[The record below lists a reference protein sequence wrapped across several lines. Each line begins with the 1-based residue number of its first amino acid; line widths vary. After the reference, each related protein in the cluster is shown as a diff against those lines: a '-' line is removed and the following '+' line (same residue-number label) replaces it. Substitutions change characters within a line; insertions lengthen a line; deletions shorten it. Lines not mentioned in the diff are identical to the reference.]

1 MPSDISAAP
10 ATTSDERGFLGRL
23 LRQLPRGN
31 TLDDAQWRRRHRLL
45 QRVLFAH
52 VPFMALLGWILGDSV
67 AMIGYTLIAPIV
79 FLVAGQFA
87 GNRRLRSFFTTGGLV
102 FCSAG
107 LVVLTSGSIEAHFH
121 FFIIIGFIALYQDW
135 VPFLWNVGFTVLS
148 HGVGT
153 LWLGT
158 LIFSHPAGQ
167 SDPWLWSAIHGVA
180 VLAACTGM
188 VVFWRITEDE
198 QLARETLGKQLVVA
212 DAEIGHRKFTSDM
225 LVNLARRNQSVL
237 NLQLELINQ
246 LEEKERDPDALG
258 ELFRLDH
265 LATRVRRNAES
276 LLVLAGEQSPRL
288 WSEPVPLRDVVRAA
302 IAETEDLDR
311 VVFAVDERVQVV
323 GRCVADVTHLL
334 AELVENAVRFSPP
347 DTAVT
352 VRARHDLRR
361 EGGHLLTVEDWGV
374 GIPPDDLARANTQ
387 LAEPHEIDLNVSQRL
402 GLHVVARL
410 AARHGIEVSL
420 GNTPGSGI
428 TAVVALPPALFA
440 PAPETPDPAQSI
452 PHQRRYVGEP
462 TVGIAAD
469 VENPAGE
476 RPGWIEPVSMVG
488 PLPGRRPVDRPVPNG
503 VRPLPTRK
511 VELPPEADL
520 IPFDVLPPP
529 SQRADWRGW
538 WDGPRAGRHGPA
550 APPHP
555 AVEQKA
561 ERTSAQQPERHVEQN
576 VGGHEVA
583 VDVPEPRAQ
592 AGPPTLRRRVP
603 QSHLAPELRH
613 EHDDMPPPQ
622 VHAGAADALSRYQA
636 SRRAAQGEAERAD
649 RRP

>member
-1 MPSDISAAP
+1 MPSTNSAAP
-10 ATTSDERGFLGRL
+10 DPTTGERGLLARL

-31 TLDDAQWRRRHRLL
+31 TLDDVQWARRHRLL
-45 QRVLFAH
+45 QRVLLAH
-52 VPFMALLGWILGDSV
+52 VPFMALLGWVLGDS
-67 AMIGYTLIAPIV
+67 ASRIGYTLIAPIV
-79 FLVAGQFA
+79 FYVAGHVA

-148 HGVGT
+148 HGIGT

-158 LIFSHPAGQ
+158 LVFSHPAGQ
-167 SDPWLWSAIHGVA
+167 ANPWLWSGIHGVA

-198 QLARETLGKQLVVA
+198 QIARETLGKQLVVA

-237 NLQLELINQ
+237 SLQLELINQ

-276 LLVLAGEQSPRL
+276 LLVLAGEQSPRM

-311 VVFAVDERVQVV
+311 VVFAVDERVQII
-323 GRCVADVTHLL
+323 GRCVADTTHLL

-361 EGGHLLTVEDWGV
+361 EGGHLLTIEDWGV
-374 GIPPDDLARANTQ
+374 GMPPEDLARANTQ
-387 LAEPHEIDLNVSQRL
+387 LAEPHEIDLNVTQRL

-410 AARHGIEVSL
+410 AARHGIDVSL
-420 GNTPGSGI
+420 GTTPGSGI

-440 PAPETPDPAQSI
+440 EAPATADPAPAIPRQRHYAGGPAIGVDAEHDSGS
-452 PHQRRYVGEP
+452 QRQ
-462 TVGIAAD
+462 
-469 VENPAGE
+469 
-476 RPGWIEPVSMVG
+476 GWIEPVPMVG
-488 PLPGRRPVDRPVPNG
+488 SLPGRRPASPTGSVANGARP
-503 VRPLPTRK
+503 RPTRE
-511 VELPPEADL
+511 VELPPDAQFV
-520 IPFDVLPPP
+520 PFGVLPTP
-529 SQRADWRGW
+529 SQRNDWRGW
-538 WDGPRAGRHGPA
+538 WDGPRTGRSGPV
-550 APPHP
+550 APPMSVAPPAP
-555 AVEQKA
+555 AVEQ
-561 ERTSAQQPERHVEQN
+561 RIPT
-576 VGGHEVA
+576 
-583 VDVPEPRAQ
+583 VDVPEPRIQ
-592 AGPPTLRRRVP
+592 TEQPTLRRRVP

-613 EHDDMPPPQ
+613 ETEDMSPPQ

-636 SRRAAQGEAERAD
+636 SRQAAQADAERVEG
-649 RRP
+649 RP

>member
-1 MPSDISAAP
+1 MPSNNSAAP
-10 ATTSDERGFLGRL
+10 ASTTEERGLLARL
-23 LRQLPRGN
+23 LRQLPQGN
-31 TLDDAQWRRRHRLL
+31 TLDDVQWQRRHRLL

-52 VPFMALLGWILGDSV
+52 IPFMAVLGWVLDDS
-67 AMIGYTLIAPIV
+67 ASMIGYTLIAPII

-148 HGVGT
+148 HGIGT

-158 LIFSHPAGQ
+158 LVFAHPEGQ
-167 SDPWLWSAIHGVA
+167 ANPWLWSGIHGVA

-198 QLARETLGKQLVVA
+198 QIARETLGKQLVVA
-212 DAEIGHRKFTSDM
+212 DAEIGHRKFTSEM

-237 NLQLELINQ
+237 HMQLELINQ

-258 ELFRLDH
+258 DLFRLDH

-276 LLVLAGEQSPRL
+276 LLVLAGEQSPRM

-323 GRCVADVTHLL
+323 GRCVADTTHLL

-361 EGGHLLTVEDWGV
+361 DGGYLLTIEDWGV
-374 GIPPDDLARANTQ
+374 GMPPDDLARANTQ
-387 LAEPHEIDLNVSQRL
+387 LSEPHEIDLNVTQRL

-420 GNTPGSGI
+420 GSTPGSGI
-428 TAVVALPPALFA
+428 TAVVSLPPELFA
-440 PAPETPDPAQSI
+440 EPATAAAPTQSI
-452 PHQRRYVGEP
+452 PHQRHYVGGP
-462 TVGIAAD
+462 ASGIVSD
-469 VENPAGE
+469 VEDSSE
-476 RPGWIEPVSMVG
+476 QQRSGWIEPVSMVAS
-488 PLPGRRPVDRPVPNG
+488 PTGRRAARPTGPTNGRPQPTRRVEPPVDAEPVPFG
-503 VRPLPTRK
+503 VLS
-511 VELPPEADL
+511 
-520 IPFDVLPPP
+520 PP
-529 SQRADWRGW
+529 SQRNDWRGW
-538 WDGPRAGRHGPA
+538 WDGPRTPRPGPA
-550 APPHP
+550 APAAP
-555 AVEQKA
+555 AVEQHTA
-561 ERTSAQQPERHVEQN
+561 V
-576 VGGHEVA
+576 
-583 VDVPEPRAQ
+583 VDVPEPRPQ
-592 AGPPTLRRRVP
+592 TGQPTLRRRVP

-613 EHDDMPPPQ
+613 EPDEMAPPQ
-622 VHAGAADALSRYQA
+622 VHAGTADALSRYQA
-636 SRRAAQGEAERAD
+636 SRQAAQADAERVEG
-649 RRP
+649 RS

>member
-1 MPSDISAAP
+1 MPSENSAAP
-10 ATTSDERGFLGRL
+10 AATTERGGFLVRV

-31 TLDDAQWRRRHRLL
+31 TLDDVQWARRHRLL

-52 VPFMALLGWILGDSV
+52 VPFMALLGWVLDDSLSR
-67 AMIGYTLIAPIV
+67 IGYTLIAPIV
-79 FLVAGQFA
+79 FLVAGHVA

-148 HGVGT
+148 HGIGT
-153 LWLGT
+153 LWLGG

-167 SDPWLWSAIHGVA
+167 ANPWLWSGIHGVA
-180 VLAACTGM
+180 VLAACAGM

-198 QLARETLGKQLVVA
+198 QFARETLGKQLVVA

-237 NLQLELINQ
+237 HLQLELINQ

-276 LLVLAGEQSPRL
+276 LLVLAGEQSPRM

-302 IAETEDLDR
+302 IAETEDLGR
-311 VVFAVDERVQVV
+311 VVFAVDDSVHVV

-347 DTAVT
+347 DTTVT
-352 VRARHDLRR
+352 VRARHDLRH
-361 EGGHLLTVEDWGV
+361 EGGHLLTIEDWGV
-374 GIPPDDLARANTQ
+374 GMPPDDLARANTQ
-387 LAEPHEIDLNVSQRL
+387 LAEPHEIDLNVTQRL

-410 AARHGIEVSL
+410 AARHEIAVSL
-420 GNTPGSGI
+420 GATPGSGI

-440 PAPETPDPAQSI
+440 ELPATADPAATI
-452 PHQRRYVGEP
+452 PQPRHYAGRSATGIVSQLERGAEP
-462 TVGIAAD
+462 
-469 VENPAGE
+469 EH
-476 RPGWIEPVSMVG
+476 PGWIEPVSMVG
-488 PLPGRRPVDRPVPNG
+488 ALPGRGPVPEPIE
-503 VRPLPTRK
+503 VRPLPARK
-511 VELPPEADL
+511 ELPVESEL
-520 IPFDVLPPP
+520 VPFGIHPA
-529 SQRADWRGW
+529 QRNDWRGW
-538 WDGPRAGRHGPA
+538 WDGPRGGRPEPVAPRPA
-550 APPHP
+550 P
-555 AVEQKA
+555 VE
-561 ERTSAQQPERHVEQN
+561 PERRPT
-576 VGGHEVA
+576 
-583 VDVPEPRAQ
+583 VDVPEPRTQ
-592 AGPPTLRRRVP
+592 QNGRPTLRRRVP
-603 QSHLAPELRH
+603 QTHLAPELRH
-613 EHDDMPPPQ
+613 EQAAEPPVQ
-622 VHAGAADALSRYQA
+622 ARNGSAEALSRYQA
-636 SRRAAQGEAERAD
+636 SRQAAQAAAERVD
-649 RRP
+649 GQP